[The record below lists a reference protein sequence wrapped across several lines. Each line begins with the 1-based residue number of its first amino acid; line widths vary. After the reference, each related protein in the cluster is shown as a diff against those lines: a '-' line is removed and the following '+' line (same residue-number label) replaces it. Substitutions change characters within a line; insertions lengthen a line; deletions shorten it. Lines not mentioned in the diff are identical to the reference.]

1 MLTPAPHPSHWLL
14 PFYLIRADIA
24 STCART
30 MPQESQE
37 GPVIP
42 QQDRPYLQRWAP
54 FVLKN
59 VQADAPKFVN
69 VRVVDLC
76 YEPNLHA

>member
-1 MLTPAPHPSHWLL
+1 
-14 PFYLIRADIA
+14 
-24 STCART
+24 

-54 FVLKN
+54 FVLKD
-59 VQADAPKFVN
+59 VQADASKLVN
-69 VRVVDLC
+69 VRVVNLC
-76 YEPNLHA
+76 YETNLQGEGHQRPANQVMPATSACTAHPIVLLRS